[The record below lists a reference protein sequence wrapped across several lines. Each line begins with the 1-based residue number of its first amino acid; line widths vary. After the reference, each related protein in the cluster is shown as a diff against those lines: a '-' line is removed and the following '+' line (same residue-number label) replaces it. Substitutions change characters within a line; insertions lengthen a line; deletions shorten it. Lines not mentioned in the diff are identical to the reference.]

1 MVNWTARDLVSLK
14 VPIEVAVNS
23 TGDSIAVVVRE
34 PDWDMGVMRFQLWV
48 WRNGE
53 LKQWTFGD
61 KVVTSPKF
69 SSEGKWLAFL
79 AKPASD
85 DEAKYQL
92 WLMPLEGG
100 EPQRLTNA
108 EGGIVTFSWYPDGPS
123 IWCVIPEAKPEEQK
137 RAEEISC
144 KSRSE
149 FAYHDDALPVRSLW
163 HFKLPEG
170 KGEKVFIGDAGIYEL
185 SISPDGK
192 RLIFATTFTGKRD
205 DWRRSKLFWVGIG
218 ETITQPVPLCDQSG
232 FQGSPK
238 FSPDSKSVAF
248 LSLRD
253 LQRSFSHRRIFI
265 ADFEGNWRELLSLPD
280 LEVEIM
286 RWTKAGIF
294 SLLQKGT
301 TSQIWHLSE
310 SEAAPLS
317 DDNWVFT
324 DFDATPDGQTFA
336 AIRTNDCF
344 PPEVW
349 LGKWDGTKLKWEQI
363 SAFNP
368 QVKRWRLPKVQIV
381 NWQSEDGLNVEGVLW
396 LPPDETSSSPP
407 APCPTVI
414 WVHGGPK
421 SRATKAILS
430 ANGIPVLLAANG
442 YVVLAPNFRGSS
454 GYDNEF
460 AIANFRDLGGR
471 DFQDILAGV
480 NWAIAQGIAD
490 PERIGI
496 VGGSYGGYMTSW
508 ALAQSELFKAGVSL
522 YGIALLFSDFGN
534 SDNPSW
540 EPDYLGAF
548 PWEAPELYL
557 ERSPFTHAHKI
568 KAPLLL
574 LHGESDKNTFISNS
588 QELFTALKKLGR
600 TVEFIR
606 YPREGHG
613 FREPNH
619 LVDVMER
626 ILRWFDRWLK
636 GDTFAS
642 SVPIG
647 MKVNDGELEICV
659 SNVVEFV
666 QPINFK
672 PHEGE
677 KLTAVMLTLSAV
689 GDRTKL
695 HLTKDV
701 RLLDTSGRAY
711 PPAGLILGEG
721 ENFWLVGGDLQVE
734 LLGKEIALTVAFR
747 LPVDNQPAAVKLR
760 PLTLKVR

>member
-1 MVNWTARDLVSLK
+1 MVNWTARDLVALK
-14 VPIEVAVNS
+14 VPTEVAVNS
-23 TGDSIAVVVRE
+23 TGDSIAIVVRE

-61 KVVTSPKF
+61 KVIASPKF
-69 SSEGKWLAFL
+69 SPEGKWLAFL

-85 DEAKYQL
+85 DEAKFQL

-100 EPQRLTNA
+100 EPQQLTNA
-108 EGGIVTFSWYPDGPS
+108 EEGIVTFSWHPDSAS
-123 IWCVIPEAKPEEQK
+123 IWCIIPEAKPEEQK
-137 RAEEISC
+137 RAEEISR
-144 KSRSE
+144 KNRSE
-149 FAYHDDALPVRSLW
+149 FAYHDDALPARSLW
-163 HFKLPEG
+163 QFKLPEG
-170 KGEKVFIGDAGIYEL
+170 KGKKFFTGDAGIYEL

-192 RLIFATTFTGKRD
+192 RLVFATTFTGKRD

-218 ETITQPVPLCDQSG
+218 ETITQPVPLCDRSG
-232 FQGSPK
+232 FQGSAK

-253 LQRSFSHRRIFI
+253 PQRSFSHRRIFI
-265 ADFEGNWRELLSLPD
+265 ADFDGNWHELLSLPD
-280 LEVEIM
+280 FEVEIM

-301 TSQIWHLSE
+301 TSQIWRLSE
-310 SEAAPLS
+310 DEAAPLS
-317 DDNWVFT
+317 DEDWVFT

-349 LGKWDGTKLKWEQI
+349 LGKWDGTKLQWEQI
-363 SAFNP
+363 SDFNP
-368 QVKRWRLPKVQIV
+368 QVKRWLLPKVQIV

-396 LPPDETSSSPP
+396 LPPDKTSSSPL
-407 APCPTVI
+407 APRPTVI

-421 SRATKAILS
+421 SRATKAMLS
-430 ANGIPVLLAANG
+430 ANGIPAFLAANG
-442 YVVLAPNFRGSS
+442 YAVLAPNFRGSG
-454 GYDNEF
+454 GYDNDF
-460 AIANFRDLGGR
+460 ATANFRDLGGG
-471 DFQDILAGV
+471 DFRDILAGV
-480 NWAIAQGIAD
+480 NWAITQGIAD
-490 PERIGI
+490 SERIGI

-540 EPDYLGAF
+540 EPDYLGAL

-574 LHGESDKNTFISNS
+574 LHGESDRNTFISNS

-619 LVDVMER
+619 LVDMMER

-636 GDTFAS
+636 GEAFAS
-642 SVPIG
+642 AVPIG
-647 MKVNDGELEICV
+647 MKGNDGELEIRV
-659 SNVVEFV
+659 SDVVEFV
-666 QPINFK
+666 QPINLK
-672 PHEGE
+672 PREGE

-689 GDRTKL
+689 GDGTKL

-721 ENFWLVGGDLQVE
+721 ENCWLVEGDLQVE
-734 LLGKEIALTVAFR
+734 LPDKGIAFTVAFR
-747 LPVDNQPAAVKLR
+747 LPVDSQPAAVKLR
-760 PLTLKVR
+760 QLTLKVR